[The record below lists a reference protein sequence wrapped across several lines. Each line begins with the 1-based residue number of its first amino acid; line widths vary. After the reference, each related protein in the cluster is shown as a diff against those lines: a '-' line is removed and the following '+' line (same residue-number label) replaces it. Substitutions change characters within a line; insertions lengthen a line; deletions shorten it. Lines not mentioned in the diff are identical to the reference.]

1 VVITSLALEKEL
13 MIIGSHVQAKVQAK
27 LVLFDLYIFPSLIE
41 GFPVEFDKS
50 IFNQCLWVLLLFGE
64 R

>member
-1 VVITSLALEKEL
+1 

-27 LVLFDLYIFPSLIE
+27 LVSFYLYIFPSLIE

-50 IFNQCLWVLLLFGE
+50 TSNQCLWALLLFGE